1 MVSGGSEMGFDPLEW
16 YCQPVKDGVW
26 SHVVEN
32 AFGAYTPCGTDSLVV
47 CISYLALIG
56 VCFYRIWRTTR
67 DYTVQ
72 RYKLRSPY
80 YNYLLGLL
88 VVYCIAEPLYRIAT
102 GTSIMNLDGQPGL
115 APFEVRRIYMTL
127 LSNSP
132 PQKYVYLVPVSIT
145 RLREL
150 LYVICRKYCLLYS
163 F

>member
-1 MVSGGSEMGFDPLEW
+1 MGFDLLDW
-16 YCQPVKDGVW
+16 YCQPVKDGAW

-47 CISYLALIG
+47 CISYLALFG
-56 VCFYRIWRTTR
+56 VCFYL
-67 DYTVQ
+67 Q

-115 APFEVRRIYMTL
+115 APFEV
-127 LSNSP
+127 
-132 PQKYVYLVPVSIT
+132 
-145 RLREL
+145 EG
-150 LYVICRKYCLLYS
+150 
-163 F
+163 

>member
-1 MVSGGSEMGFDPLEW
+1 MGFDPLDW
-16 YCQPVKDGVW
+16 YCQPVRHGAW

-32 AFGAYTPCGTDSLVV
+32 AFGAYTPCGIDTLVV
-47 CISYLALIG
+47 CISFLALFG

-80 YNYLLGLL
+80 YNYMLGLL

-115 APFEVRRIYMTL
+115 APFEVRGLIQYHYYQVLFTFICCSGKYIY
-127 LSNSP
+127 
-132 PQKYVYLVPVSIT
+132 
-145 RLREL
+145 
-150 LYVICRKYCLLYS
+150 
-163 F
+163 

>member
-1 MVSGGSEMGFDPLEW
+1 MGFDPLEW
-16 YCQPVKDGVW
+16 YCQPVKNGAW

-47 CISYLALIG
+47 CISYLALFG

-67 DYTVQ
+67 DYSVQ

-115 APFEVRRIYMTL
+115 APYEVRSYMQLHCCQVL
-127 LSNSP
+127 LNPYADMLLP
-132 PQKYVYLVPVSIT
+132 PDKYASLD
-145 RLREL
+145 
-150 LYVICRKYCLLYS
+150 CRNC
-163 F
+163 FI